1 MRDLRYALRTL
12 LKSPGFTVVAVL
24 TLGLGIAA
32 NTAIFS
38 AVDAVLLH
46 PLPFPRS
53 EQLVH
58 VTKTMPMFELFKSH
72 SSALDFLDYR
82 AQSKA
87 FSDMAAIESGQFNLT
102 GDRAPER
109 LPGLRVSPSLFP
121 LLGMTPILGR
131 AFVPEEE
138 QFGRHHVA
146 ILSETLWRSHFGAG
160 REILGKQIELDGE
173 NYTVIGVTSPMLA
186 FISRAELWLPLAFS
200 PAELAPNQRGHQ
212 NLDVVARLKLEANL
226 ATAAA
231 DLPRVASQMTKQ
243 YPNWYPKGWS
253 IEAAPLAASVSGPI
267 RTPLLVLLGAVALV
281 LLISCANVAN
291 LLLARASAR
300 QKEFTIRAAL
310 GAGRWVIVRQLLAES
325 SIIAL
330 AAAGLGLMMSIWV
343 LDLFERFGPRGLL
356 RGQHLEANVVVGGFT
371 LLLSLLATLFFG
383 LAPAIAASKTDLNDT
398 LKESSRGA
406 SAGSSKRRLRATLMA
421 SEIALSLTLLISA
434 GLLIRSFVRLQ
445 QANPG
450 FDAQHLATFRVT
462 LPMAAYRENARVS
475 AFQDELLTRLASLPG
490 VTDAGEVDPLPFSG
504 SNRGG
509 SFNIVGRP
517 WGNTQA
523 VPDVAY
529 RRASPGY
536 FRAMQIP
543 VLRGRVFTPQ
553 DGPSSPK
560 VAVVDEPFVRQFF
573 PKENPIGI
581 QLSGPDPGGYTIVGV
596 VGGIKNNN
604 LSLPPASTI
613 YYSSVQAPFRAM
625 TFLVRTPAGD
635 PLGLLPSI
643 RREVQALDRN
653 IPVYQPST
661 MEERLSDSL
670 ARTRFSTTLLAVF
683 AGIALLL
690 AAIGIYG
697 VISYVVGQRGHE
709 IGIRMALGARP
720 QDAVL
725 LVLRQGTASVLAGIA
740 VGFVASLAA
749 TRALSTLL
757 YGVSATDPVTFILL
771 SLFLAAVALVA
782 SYIPAR
788 RATKV
793 DPMVALRYE

>member
-1 MRDLRYALRTL
+1 MIRDLRYALRTL
-12 LKSPGFTVVAVL
+12 LKSPAFAIVAVL
-24 TLGLGIAA
+24 TLALGIAA

-87 FSDMAAIESGQFNLT
+87 FSDMAAVEAGQYNLT

-121 LLGMTPILGR
+121 LLGVTPILGR
-131 AFVPEEE
+131 AFTPEEE
-138 QFGRHHVA
+138 QFGRHNVV

-160 REILGKQIELDGE
+160 PEILGKQIELDGE
-173 NYTVIGVTSPMLA
+173 NYTVIGVTRPMLT
-186 FISRAELWLPLAFS
+186 FFSRAELWLPLAFS

-212 NLDVVARLKLEANL
+212 NLDVVARLKPAAGL

-231 DLPRVASQMTKQ
+231 DLQRVASQMTKQ
-243 YPNWYPKGWS
+243 DSSWYPKGWS

-300 QKEFTIRAAL
+300 QKEFTMRTAL
-310 GAGRWVIVRQLLAES
+310 GAGRWAIVRQLLAES
-325 SIIAL
+325 SMIAL
-330 AAAGLGLMMSIWV
+330 AAAGLGLTISIWV
-343 LDLFERFGPRGLL
+343 LDVFERFGPRGLL
-356 RGQHLEANVVVGGFT
+356 RGQHLEANLGGGGFT

-406 SAGSSKRRLRATLMA
+406 SAGAGKQRLRAILMA

-450 FDAQHLATFRVT
+450 FEAQHLATFRVT
-462 LPMAAYRENARVS
+462 LPMAGYRENARVA

-517 WGNTQA
+517 WGSQA

-536 FRAMQIP
+536 FRTMQIP
-543 VLRGRVFTPQ
+543 VLRGRVFTAQ

-573 PKENPIGI
+573 PKENPIGV

-604 LSLPPASTI
+604 LSVPPASTI

-625 TFLVRTPAGD
+625 TFVLRTSGGD
-635 PLGLLPSI
+635 PLSLLPTI
-643 RREVQALDRN
+643 RREMQALDRN
-653 IPVYQPST
+653 LPVYQPAA
-661 MEERLSDSL
+661 MEDRLSDSL

-725 LVLRQGTASVLAGIA
+725 LVLRQGTVPVLAGIA
-740 VGFVASLAA
+740 VGFAGSLAA

-757 YGVSATDPVTFILL
+757 YGISATDPLTFVLL
-771 SLFLAAVALVA
+771 SIFLASVALVA